1 MARAQDTRKEIL
13 DVAERAILQKG
24 FEATSIE
31 EIVAAVG
38 ITKSGF
44 FYHFPDKNTLAH
56 DLLKRYIETET
67 KLFDDLFDRAR
78 ELNDDPLHAMLIGLK
93 LLAELLDDLP
103 NGHPGC
109 LVASACYQDR
119 LFDDNVR
126 NLNKQAMLS
135 WRKRF
140 HTMFLEIAEA
150 YPPKEEVDLVSL
162 SDMIST
168 IVDGGIIVA
177 RALNEPD
184 VLVKQVLQLRTYIKL
199 LFKPD

>member
-1 MARAQDTRKEIL
+1 MARGQDTRKDIL
-13 DVAERAILQKG
+13 DVAEKAILQKG

-31 EIVAAVG
+31 EIVTAVG

-44 FYHFPDKNTLAH
+44 FYHFPDKNSLAH
-56 DLLKRYIETET
+56 DLIQRYIETET
-67 KLFDDLFDRAR
+67 QLFDNLFDRAR
-78 ELNDDPLHAMLIGLK
+78 ELNEDPLHAMLIGLK

-119 LFDDNVR
+119 LFDENVR

-140 HTMFLEIAEA
+140 HKMFCEIAEQ
-150 YPPKEEVDLVSL
+150 YPPKEDVDLL
-162 SDMIST
+162 ALGDMVST

-177 RALNEPD
+177 RAMNEPD
-184 VLVKQVLQLRTYIKL
+184 VLVKQVLQLRTYVKL
-199 LFKPD
+199 LFTPA

>member
-150 YPPKEEVDLVSL
+150 YPPKEKVDLVSL